1 MESIIQKAISQWS
14 RENGI
19 SQAEIKNV
27 QVRWSE
33 PKIGFHS
40 INFTV
45 NNGPV
50 SLKIIENGASLKI
63 IETT

>member
-1 MESIIQKAISQWS
+1 MESIIQKAISQWC
-14 RENGI
+14 RGNGI

-33 PKIGFHS
+33 PKIGFYS

-45 NNGPV
+45 NSGPV
-50 SLKIIENGASLKI
+50 GLKIIENRASLKI